1 MYFFI
6 TFVLMIPENILHTP
20 INYLRGVGNQ
30 RAELLKTELSIYEY
44 QDLLNLFPNRY
55 IDRTKFYKINELQN
69 NNTEVPLVGKIVN
82 LRTVESAHQKG
93 TRLVATF
100 VDDTG
105 AMELVWFKGL
115 KWLRES
121 LKINEPYV
129 IFGKLNF
136 FGGTFSMPHPEM
148 DLLSEFKKAG
158 HSSIQPVY
166 PSTEKLAKRNIT
178 NRVMRQL
185 VQTVFEEV
193 GNSFAENLPV
203 QLVRKNLLHKQKFQ
217 GQPFKNVGDA
227 FMNFYNHHLPF
238 PLTDAQKRVLKEIR
252 ADVGSNAQMNRLL
265 QGDVGSGKTIVAL
278 MTMLLAVDNGCQACL
293 MAPTEILANQHYQN
307 ISELLKETGVTVA
320 LLTGSSKTK
329 ERKMLDE
336 QLQSGELSILI
347 GTHALLENKVQF
359 RNLGLAIIDEQHRF
373 GVEQRS
379 KLWHKN
385 TIPPHILVMTATPIP
400 RTYIVI

>member
-6 TFVLMIPENILHTP
+6 TFALMIPENILHTP

-30 RAELLKTELSIYEY
+30 RAELLKTELGIYEY

-69 NNTEVPLVGKIVN
+69 NNAEVQLVGKIVN

-185 VQTVFEEV
+185 VQTVFEEI
-193 GNSFAENLPV
+193 GNSFTENLP
-203 QLVRKNLLHKQKFQ
+203 
-217 GQPFKNVGDA
+217 
-227 FMNFYNHHLPF
+227 
-238 PLTDAQKRVLKEIR
+238 
-252 ADVGSNAQMNRLL
+252 
-265 QGDVGSGKTIVAL
+265 
-278 MTMLLAVDNGCQACL
+278 DN
-293 MAPTEILANQHYQN
+293 ILASMNLISKQEAMRNIHFPTNQ
-307 ISELLKETGVTVA
+307 T
-320 LLTGSSKTK
+320 
-329 ERKMLDE
+329 
-336 QLQSGELSILI
+336 
-347 GTHALLENKVQF
+347 
-359 RNLGLAIIDEQHRF
+359 
-373 GVEQRS
+373 
-379 KLWHKN
+379 
-385 TIPPHILVMTATPIP
+385 
-400 RTYIVI
+400 